1 MEVEEVTTGVFL
13 QVVHPDSRRV
23 ALAATYPIDRPLVA
37 EELVRTLRSL
47 SNGSVALLASYV
59 SAVASQACEESNGHV
74 TMHTSY
80 ESVNV
85 YTTLKHYTFIHSFP
99 ITVKRRRGDVRK
111 GRGGEY
117 NNILLQ

>member
-1 MEVEEVTTGVFL
+1 MYTCLLPHSLQVAIYPIDEGWKEVGEVTTGVFL

-59 SAVASQACEESNGHV
+59 SADKKNSRQV

-80 ESVNV
+80 QCVLSIF
-85 YTTLKHYTFIHSFP
+85 HICIH
-99 ITVKRRRGDVRK
+99 
-111 GRGGEY
+111 
-117 NNILLQ
+117 